1 MTQKLNNTCSLKV
14 SSRDKSNRVGVAL
27 KRLPTLTSAFAADA
41 KAAKEKYD
49 RTEFVRHSTKNID
62 KTPAGSTRKV
72 TEKPFLHL
80 ADSEP
85 SKQGREQN
93 SAGPLSFKLADLGRR
108 NERKGVTLNLQD
120 GTGGPNNR
128 KGALGND
135 EPGATINN
143 GVTNGTLDKQGN
155 PSSRPSFGV
164 DSRRATMPTLRDMGS
179 TCWKWGDYGQSVGGW
194 IGSGIGGAAGGV
206 AGSVGGPAGT
216 IAGGVSGAWK
226 GHAAGT
232 IVGGLLGCVGSLMV
246 KVVVDEYSDKTEDK
260 TEDKKAEEKKE
271 EDKKAEEK
279 KEEDKKTDNN
289 EDSQDPTLNP
299 DELVCEDPEPQD
311 QEDNES
317 EKDATTTPKPDEDSS
332 KGSPNVSFGEMSE
345 LATSGRGSLQDPGS
359 DEDMPT
365 SMNDAAIIDPFG
377 RVKAKRDTQSYP
389 TGEAKGAGNM
399 QLPTGSA
406 WDSLIQPVDPDGN
419 TPSPTNPSN
428 RL

>member
-1 MTQKLNNTCSLKV
+1 MTTKLNNNTAQKV
-14 SSRDKSNRVGVAL
+14 SSRDKSNRLGQSIN
-27 KRLPTLTSAFAADA
+27 RLPTLEGAFVADA
-41 KAAKEKYD
+41 KAAKEKYQ
-49 RTEFVRHSTKNID
+49 RTEFIRTNTKTIE

-80 ADSEP
+80 ADSE
-85 SKQGREQN
+85 STKTRRGQN

-143 GVTNGTLDKQGN
+143 GVTDGTLDKQGN

-164 DSRRATMPTLRDMGS
+164 DSRRATMPTLWEMGEACLS
-179 TCWKWGDYGQSVGGW
+179 GVKDGSDIGGW
-194 IGSGIGGAAGGV
+194 VGSVLGALAGGGT
-206 AGSVGGPAGT
+206 GSVGGPVGT
-216 IAGGVSGAWK
+216 VAGGAAGAWR
-226 GHAAGT
+226 GRRAGK
-232 IVGGLLGCVGSLMV
+232 IAGGLLGCVGSQMAKIV
-246 KVVVDEYSDKTEDK
+246 ADEYRANEESKKDDK

-271 EDKKAEEK
+271 EDKK
-279 KEEDKKTDNN
+279 TNN
-289 EDSQDPTLNP
+289 NADSQDPTLNP

-311 QEDNES
+311 QENEES

-332 KGSPNVSFGEMSE
+332 KGRPNVSFGEMSE

-419 TPSPTNPSN
+419 TPSPTNPSK